1 MAVRHRKERERLARQ
16 QLILDAAIQ
25 VFAQKGFHQA
35 TMDDVAQEAELGKG
49 TLYYYFKS
57 KEEILQKLLKDNTRN
72 FFDQII
78 QAVASEKDFIKM
90 VRKVLL
96 FYASYFTEHKMFF
109 NIYFPFESGQIQFK
123 SPELADFRQ
132 TYLEFRRPLE
142 EKLFQ
147 KMREEKIHT
156 IEPKNFW
163 RILGGILMSINLEI
177 HRKTS
182 LTEIVQ
188 MIDQLTA
195 VFEQGLK

>member
-25 VFAQKGFHQA
+25 VFSRKGFHQA

-49 TLYYYFKS
+49 TLYYYFRS
-57 KEEILQKLLKDNTRN
+57 KDEILQKLLEDNTRR

-78 QAVASEKDFIKM
+78 QAIASEKSFIQM

-96 FYASYFTEHKMFF
+96 FYASYFTEHKTFF

-123 SPELADFRQ
+123 SPGFSNFRQ
-132 TYLEFRRPLE
+132 TYFEYRKPLE

-147 KMREEKIHT
+147 KMREEKIRT
-156 IEPKNFW
+156 VDPRNFW
-163 RILGGILMSINLEI
+163 RILGGIIMGINLEI
-177 HRKTS
+177 YRETP
-182 LTEIVQ
+182 LTEIIH

-195 VFEQGLK
+195 IFEQGLK